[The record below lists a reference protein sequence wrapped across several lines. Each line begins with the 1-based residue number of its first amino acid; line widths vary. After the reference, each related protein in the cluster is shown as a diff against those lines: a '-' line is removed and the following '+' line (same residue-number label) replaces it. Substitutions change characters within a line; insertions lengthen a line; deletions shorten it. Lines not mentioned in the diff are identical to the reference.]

1 MISQKALHNRIKAIN
16 HQLMYGHTMTIWR
29 LTKAKQPDKSTKVD
43 WAVVQ
48 EGIPCKLSKKDP
60 DKAGDI
66 KEDVN
71 PIIEAYMVFCDPEVE
86 VRAGDLL
93 EIGGVKYRAGDPFC
107 YPTHQEINVARS
119 DLA

>member
-1 MISQKALHNRIKAIN
+1 MQAAFEHIEAIN

-29 LTKAKQPDKSTKVD
+29 LDKVRQPDKSTKVD
-43 WAVVQ
+43 WAAVQ
-48 EGIPCKLSKKDP
+48 EGIPCKLFKKDM
-60 DKAGDI
+60 DKGGDI

-71 PIIEAYMVFCDPEVE
+71 PIIEAYVVFCDPEVE
-86 VRAGDLL
+86 VMAGDLL

-107 YPTHQEINVARS
+107 YPTHQEINVVRS

>member
-1 MISQKALHNRIKAIN
+1 MQAAFEHIKAIN
-16 HQLMYGHTMTIWR
+16 HQLMYDRTMTIWR
-29 LTKAKQPDKSTKVD
+29 LTKVKQPDKSTKVD

-48 EGIPCKLSKKDP
+48 EGIPCKLSKKDL
-60 DKAGDI
+60 DKGGDI

-71 PIIEAYMVFCDPEVE
+71 PIVEAYVVFCDPAVE
-86 VRAGDLL
+86 VMAGDLL
-93 EIGGVKYRAGDPFC
+93 EISGIKYRAGDPFC

>member
-1 MISQKALHNRIKAIN
+1 MQAAFERIKAIN

-29 LTKAKQPDKSTKVD
+29 PTKVKQTDKSTKVD

-60 DKAGDI
+60 DKGGDI

-71 PIIEAYMVFCDPEVE
+71 PIIEAYVVFCDPEVE
-86 VRAGDLL
+86 VLAGDLL
-93 EIGGVKYRAGDPFC
+93 EISGVKYRAGDPFC
-107 YPTHQEINVARS
+107 YPTHQEISAARS